1 MSVRPDPQ
9 VADVFFDAFHQR
21 VLLNVIP
28 SYPRIVGVLR
38 IEDHL
43 ALKPAVMVKPDLVDA
58 AIVGIPNGSH
68 RLDQFNTMVFADLFL
83 QFAVGALLGGLVH
96 FDMAGREAPQSGTEF
111 QFQAAFQQ
119 QEFMPIIFQDIDGEA
134 GLDVRG
140 RQNSSPASAMILP
153 EPA

>member
-1 MSVRPDPQ
+1 MSVRPYPQ

-43 ALKPAVMVKPDLVDA
+43 ALKPAVMVKPDLIDA
-58 AIVGIPNGSH
+58 AIVGIPNGSQ

-83 QFAVGALLGGLVH
+83 QFANGALLGGLIRLDV
-96 FDMAGREAPQSGTEF
+96 AGREAPQVGAEF
-111 QFQAAFQQ
+111 QLRAAFQQ
-119 QEFMPIIFQDIDGEA
+119 QEFMSVIFQDIDGEA
-134 GLDVRG
+134 DLDVRW